1 MSLVGAVLSGSLD
14 QVEALLAAGAD
25 VNQKT
30 HSGTPLQAA
39 ARLGHLEIAQAL
51 VRAGADLEAGNSL
64 GTPLASALAGSHS
77 ALAML
82 LLDHGARP
90 LGLETAAAHG
100 LVAVVAALLRA
111 DAQVDE
117 RCTLHPTIPLSEF
130 TPLHA
135 ACLAGHGE
143 VVDMLLEA
151 GANPHLR
158 DGQGADAW
166 ELAPPAV
173 QERLR
178 QRGVV
183 SQRSPE
189 QALLAAAQ
197 AGDQQAL
204 QAALAHKPNLNEP
217 DQRRLFRGFTA
228 LHLAALH
235 GHEEVVEKL
244 LAAGANPDP
253 LDGEAPKAG
262 LKQAYSF
269 LGMEALQ
276 GDALGRTPLF
286 GAARQGHLSIVV
298 RLLRAGALANRQ
310 DFLGFSPLYLAA
322 QHGHLAVVR
331 ALIEGGAE
339 VDRGGPGKTSPLLV
353 ALENRQRDCARLLLQ
368 SGASIKGGSTTPI
381 MQAAEN
387 ADAELLQMMLDRKAR
402 LTAGKNSSPP
412 LARVVGAT
420 HQVPVASAPPGNW
433 VKVWNDQGGFATV
446 PLPQSQILEAM
457 EVLLQAGADP
467 NATGFLGTPLMVAA
481 RYGLSQV
488 VRRLLE
494 AGADPRLTYK
504 EDSALSLARLFG
516 HQEVVSILKEVAAP
530 TPLPPRTEAPSKVY
544 VELPRPNFAEA
555 AQRPEFRQA
564 VEEMEQL
571 CGSKA
576 LAKDYLRG
584 GFELHV
590 HSGRRAHIDTLD
602 VQRRWLERGCFV
614 FEPTYSS
621 DGPETLA
628 VLPCNHWSV
637 ALAVMQTDGV
647 NCGLSPHDIL
657 LWLERLATRQPFA
670 LQTIARDTLAGV
682 FLTPIADPKAL
693 AQSMY
698 EFCPDI
704 VDQGCQTVGA
714 LARELR
720 KQPARLFF
728 WWD

>member
-1 MSLVGAVLSGSLD
+1 M
-14 QVEALLAAGAD
+14 
-25 VNQKT
+25 
-30 HSGTPLQAA
+30 
-39 ARLGHLEIAQAL
+39 
-51 VRAGADLEAGNSL
+51 
-64 GTPLASALAGSHS
+64 
-77 ALAML
+77 
-82 LLDHGARP
+82 
-90 LGLETAAAHG
+90 
-100 LVAVVAALLRA
+100 
-111 DAQVDE
+111 
-117 RCTLHPTIPLSEF
+117 
-130 TPLHA
+130 
-135 ACLAGHGE
+135 
-143 VVDMLLEA
+143 
-151 GANPHLR
+151 
-158 DGQGADAW
+158 
-166 ELAPPAV
+166 
-173 QERLR
+173 
-178 QRGVV
+178 
-183 SQRSPE
+183 
-189 QALLAAAQ
+189 
-197 AGDQQAL
+197 
-204 QAALAHKPNLNEP
+204 
-217 DQRRLFRGFTA
+217 
-228 LHLAALH
+228 
-235 GHEEVVEKL
+235 
-244 LAAGANPDP
+244 
-253 LDGEAPKAG
+253 
-262 LKQAYSF
+262 
-269 LGMEALQ
+269 
-276 GDALGRTPLF
+276 
-286 GAARQGHLSIVV
+286 V
-298 RLLRAGALANRQ
+298 RLLSAGALANRQ

-322 QHGHLAVVR
+322 QQGHVAVVG
-331 ALIEGGAE
+331 ALLEGGAE

-353 ALENRQRDCARLLLQ
+353 ALENRHRDCARLLLE
-368 SGASIKGGSTTPI
+368 SGASIKGGATTPI

-412 LARVVGAT
+412 LARVAGAT
-420 HQVPVASAPPGNW
+420 HQVPLASAPPGNW

-494 AGADPRLTYK
+494 AGADPRLTHK

-516 HQEVVSILKEVAAP
+516 HQEVVSILEEVAAP
-530 TPLPPRTEAPSKVY
+530 HPPAPRTEAPSKVY

-564 VEEMEQL
+564 VEELEPL

-614 FEPTYSS
+614 FEPNYSS

-637 ALAVMQTDGV
+637 ALAVMQTDGI

-704 VDQGCQTVGA
+704 VDQGCQTVSA